1 LLDRIIDIDVNEE
14 VEMLLQTRRNPET
27 AMCLIKRALKR
38 PGSLSQLKNATYL

>member
-27 AMCLIKRALKR
+27 TMCLIKRALKR
-38 PGSLSQLKNATYL
+38 PGSLSQLKNANYL